1 MHINKTYEFDLDT
14 GTRQYKT
21 WVFSSDG
28 LDLIKR
34 FDKYKIT
41 NIKEIPNPSRKVDND
56 IS

>member
-1 MHINKTYEFDLDT
+1 MHLNKTYEFDLDT

-41 NIKEIPNPSRKVDND
+41 NIKEIPNPSRKVEND